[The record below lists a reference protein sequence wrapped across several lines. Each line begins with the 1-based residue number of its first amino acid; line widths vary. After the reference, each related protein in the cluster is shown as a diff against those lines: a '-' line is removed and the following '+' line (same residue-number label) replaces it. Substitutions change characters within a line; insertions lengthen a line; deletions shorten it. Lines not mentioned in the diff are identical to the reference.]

1 MHSWTRTG
9 SGMTPRATRL
19 RAWAKWPV
27 SNTSISIRTPN
38 SDICRAI
45 SSNIVGVLV
54 MM

>member
-27 SNTSISIRTPN
+27 SNTSISMRTP
-38 SDICRAI
+38 SSVIRRAI
-45 SSNIVGVLV
+45 ASSMAGVFV
-54 MM
+54 IT